1 MSNGMEP
8 EIKKMLMKIVQVI
21 SMLTL
26 WAMITIFF
34 GLYLEW
40 AMIRGSFNVFNVI
53 FYVWF
58 VISLTALIYF
68 FYRVWKSE

>member
-1 MSNGMEP
+1 MSSGMEP
-8 EIKKMLMKIVQVI
+8 EIKRMLMKIVQVI
-21 SMLTL
+21 SVLTL

-40 AMIRGSFNVFNVI
+40 AMIGGSFNGFNAI

-58 VISLTALIYF
+58 AVSLTALIYF

>member
-1 MSNGMEP
+1 MSSGMEP
-8 EIKKMLMKIVQVI
+8 EIKRMLMKIVQVI
-21 SMLTL
+21 SVLTL

-40 AMIRGSFNVFNVI
+40 AMIRGSFNAFNAI

-58 VISLTALIYF
+58 VISLTVLIYF